1 MKLSLDGVGPL
12 RKVKG
17 RKEIK
22 ADTVYASS
30 TAAPLFI
37 EPMQDDLC
45 RRTEYFVPA
54 FAADGLNGSRWMAAE
69 GDKDKWLVADLGRIR
84 KIRRS
89 EIYFVR
95 PTAGHAYV
103 IEASIDGK
111 VWQEFAVHQDRKMC
125 SPHTDVLNK
134 RFRYLRIKILKG
146 VPGIWEWNI
155 Y

>member
-1 MKLSLDGVGPL
+1 MD
-12 RKVKG
+12 
-17 RKEIK
+17 
-22 ADTVYASS
+22 ASS

-95 PTAGHAYV
+95 PTAGHAYQL
-103 IEASIDGK
+103 EGSLDGTT
-111 VWQEFAVHQDRKMC
+111 WRKCGGHDDLRMQ
-125 SPHTDVLNK
+125 SPHVDEPK
-134 RFRYLRIKILKG
+134 GKYRFLRVRISEG
-146 VPGIWEWNI
+146 VAGVWEWNI